1 MARSYKKLFSI
12 DILHDYYTSGKSHD
26 FIIEP
31 TSDTSKLAK
40 GLRSV
45 IKVQP
50 SDRIPGNS
58 ASLSVSYEA
67 TDNVLYSEVT
77 LSGTSGSAKI
87 NVNGIDYTATF
98 TGGNLT
104 ATAANFVSVN
114 GAALAAAGVTCTNNL
129 AVLKF
134 TPANQNVP
142 FAVSISNFTPDLN
155 GTVLNFTPTPL
166 LPISSNERFRFA
178 MKLNSPGF
186 LTFTD
191 LSVPVKNNKAEVYY
205 FANGVGNVLT
215 PVVIALRP
223 KIFLYQF
230 NNAGAVDELRIVD
243 PGNNLLSELTTEI
256 SGAGPDYEVSLDL
269 SNYPDGKYTL
279 QIYDGSNVLLDSEE
293 IYFDNQL
300 NAGGI
305 FGIIEITKNNNNMQ
319 AFRIEY
325 AKSAAVWKYFVV
337 VRDGVDPED
346 YSIDDDGGVSF
357 ITQAPTAAEQMT
369 INALLNNLPDGEVVL
384 FVGQS
389 AIPYTEQ
396 KRKNVQLIK
405 DINAVLTTVII
416 HLPNPSVQKASPDI
430 FVYV

>member
-31 TSDTSKLAK
+31 ASDTSKLAK
-40 GLRSV
+40 GIRSV
-45 IKVQP
+45 IKVQS
-50 SDRIPGNS
+50 SDRIAGNS

-77 LSGTSGSAKI
+77 LSGTSGTAEI
-87 NVNGIDYTATF
+87 NVNGTDYTATF

-114 GAALAAAGVTCTNNL
+114 GPALAAAGVTCTNNL
-129 AVLKF
+129 TVLKF
-134 TPANQNVP
+134 TPANQNIP
-142 FAVSISNFTPDLN
+142 FAVSISNTGGNLN
-155 GTVLNFTPTPL
+155 GSIVNVTPTPL
-166 LPISSNERFRFA
+166 LPITSNERFRFV

-191 LSVPVKNNKAEVYY
+191 LAVPVKNNKAEVYY
-205 FANGVGNVLT
+205 FTNGVGSVLT
-215 PVVIALRP
+215 PAVIELRP

-230 NNAGAVDELRIVD
+230 NNAGAVDELRVVD
-243 PGNNLLSELTTEI
+243 PDNNVLSELTTEI

-279 QIYDGSNVLLDSEE
+279 KVYDGSNNLLDSKA

-305 FGIIEITKNNNNMQ
+305 FGIIEITKNNNTTQ

-325 AKSAAVWKYFVV
+325 AKSTAVWKYFVV
-337 VRDGVDPED
+337 VRDGNDPED
-346 YSIDDDGGVSF
+346 YSIDDQGNAVPF
-357 ITQAPTAAEQMT
+357 TAQNPSASDQMT

-389 AIPYTEQ
+389 PIPYTEL
-396 KRKNVQLIK
+396 KRKDIQLIK
-405 DINAVLTTVII
+405 DPSTIVIN
-416 HLPNPSVQKASPDI
+416 HLPNPSVQKPSPDI